1 MQKLILIFSYLNNT
15 NEIINL
21 LFVNFVKI
29 RLIMSQEVSNVE
41 PTEVWKN
48 FVLLNQVPRPSKKE
62 ERVIEFLISFAKKN
76 NLEYKQDE
84 IGNLVIT
91 KEATSEMTTCQTVV
105 LQSHVDMVHEK
116 NNEVEFDFLNSGI
129 KMYVDGDWVKA
140 KGTTLG
146 ADNGLGVAAI
156 MAVLESKEISHPKIE
171 ALFTIDEETGMTGA
185 LNLSDSIL
193 SGKILL
199 NLDTEEDDEICIG
212 CAGGI
217 DITMNRSYILN
228 DLSNDEVCVQILL
241 NGLTGGHSG
250 AEIHKG
256 LGNSNK
262 ILFEILNEIINHFKI
277 SICSINGGGLR
288 NAIPRESSTVIS
300 FSKDNI
306 NLFEQIIKKSL
317 QKYKTKF
324 KDTDSNLNLEF
335 QILNDKIKQLNNK
348 ESVELIDAINN
359 CPNGVF
365 EMSKSIDGLVETSN
379 NLANIKLIE
388 GELKIMCL
396 TRSSS
401 EDSKA
406 KLSKVISNIFED
418 ISCDCTFSGGYPG
431 WEPNINSKTLKE
443 VKNSYI
449 KLFSS
454 EPKVNVIHAGLECGI
469 IGSHYPDMDMISF
482 GPTILGAHSPD
493 EKASISS
500 TQKFWRFF
508 TEILANIPQ
517 KVG

>member
-1 MQKLILIFSYLNNT
+1 
-15 NEIINL
+15 
-21 LFVNFVKI
+21 
-29 RLIMSQEVSNVE
+29 MSLEVANAKPV
-41 PTEVWKN
+41 EVWKN
-48 FVLLNQVPRPSKKE
+48 FVLLNEVPRPSKKE
-62 ERVIEFLISFAKKN
+62 ERVIEFLKSFARKN
-76 NLEYKQDE
+76 NLLFQQDE
-84 IGNLVIT
+84 IGNLVII
-91 KEATSEMTTCQTVV
+91 KEATQNMKDCETVV

-129 KMYVDGDWVKA
+129 KMYVEGDWVKA
-140 KGTTLG
+140 DGTTLG

-156 MAVLESKEISHPKIE
+156 MAVLESKEISHPKVE
-171 ALFTIDEETGMTGA
+171 ALFTVDEETGMTGA
-185 LNLSDSIL
+185 LNLSNTIL

-217 DITMNRSYILN
+217 DITMKRSYNLIN
-228 DLSNDEVCVQILL
+228 STNDEVCVELLL

-262 ILFEILNEIINHFKI
+262 IIFEIINEINNHFKI
-277 SICSINGGGLR
+277 SICSVDGGGLR
-288 NAIPRESSTVIS
+288 NAIPRESTAIIS
-300 FSKDNI
+300 FSKDNFE
-306 NLFEQIIKKSL
+306 LFEQIIKKSL
-317 QKYKTKF
+317 DMYKKRF
-324 KDTDSNLNLEF
+324 QLTDSDLNLEF
-335 QILNDKIKQLNNK
+335 KLLGNGLKQLSREDSN
-348 ESVELIDAINN
+348 ELIKAINM

-365 EMSKSIDGLVETSN
+365 EMSKSIEGLVETSN
-379 NLANIKLIE
+379 NLANIKLVN

-401 EDSKA
+401 EDSKN
-406 KLSKVISNIFED
+406 KLSKIISNIFEN
-418 ISCDCTFSGGYPG
+418 ISCSCTFSGGYPG
-431 WEPNINSKTLKE
+431 WEPNINSKTLRE

-469 IGSHYPDMDMISF
+469 IGSHYPEMDMISF

-500 TQKFWRFF
+500 TQKFWTFF
-508 TEILANIPQ
+508 TEVLANIPR
-517 KVG
+517 KLA

>member
-1 MQKLILIFSYLNNT
+1 
-15 NEIINL
+15 
-21 LFVNFVKI
+21 
-29 RLIMSQEVSNVE
+29 MSLEVANAKPV
-41 PTEVWKN
+41 EVWRN
-48 FVLLNQVPRPSKKE
+48 FALLNDVPRPSKKE
-62 ERVIEFLISFAKKN
+62 ERVIEFLKSFARKN
-76 NLEYKQDE
+76 NLLFQQDE
-84 IGNLVIT
+84 IGNLVII
-91 KEATSEMTTCQTVV
+91 KEATQNMKDCETVV

-129 KMYVDGDWVKA
+129 KMYVEGDWVKA
-140 KGTTLG
+140 DGTTLG

-156 MAVLESKEISHPKIE
+156 MAVLESKEISHPKVE
-171 ALFTIDEETGMTGA
+171 ALFTVDEETGMTGA
-185 LNLSDSIL
+185 LNLSDTIL

-217 DITMNRSYILN
+217 DITMKRSYNLIN
-228 DLSNDEVCVQILL
+228 STNDEVCVELLL

-262 ILFEILNEIINHFKI
+262 IIFEIINEINNHFKI
-277 SICSINGGGLR
+277 SICSVDGGGLR
-288 NAIPRESSTVIS
+288 NAIPRESTAIIS
-300 FSKDNI
+300 FSKDNFE
-306 NLFEQIIKKSL
+306 LFEEIIKKSL
-317 QKYKTKF
+317 DMYKKRF
-324 KDTDSNLNLEF
+324 QLTDSDLNLEF
-335 QILNDKIKQLNNK
+335 KLLGNGLKQLSREDSN
-348 ESVELIDAINN
+348 ELIKAINM

-365 EMSKSIDGLVETSN
+365 EMSKSIEGLVETSN
-379 NLANIKLIE
+379 NLANIKLVN

-401 EDSKA
+401 EESKN
-406 KLSKVISNIFED
+406 KLSKIISNIFEN
-418 ISCDCTFSGGYPG
+418 ISCSCTFSGGYPG
-431 WEPNINSKTLKE
+431 WEPNINSKTLRE

-469 IGSHYPDMDMISF
+469 IGSHYPEMDMISF

-500 TQKFWRFF
+500 TQKFWTFF
-508 TEILANIPQ
+508 TEVLANIPR
-517 KVG
+517 KLA

>member
-1 MQKLILIFSYLNNT
+1 
-15 NEIINL
+15 
-21 LFVNFVKI
+21 
-29 RLIMSQEVSNVE
+29 MSLEVANAKPV
-41 PTEVWKN
+41 EVWKN
-48 FVLLNQVPRPSKKE
+48 FVLLNEVPRPSKKE
-62 ERVIEFLISFAKKN
+62 ERVIEFLKSFARKN
-76 NLEYKQDE
+76 NLLFQQDE
-84 IGNLVIT
+84 IGNLVII
-91 KEATSEMTTCQTVV
+91 KEATQNMKDCETVV

-129 KMYVDGDWVKA
+129 KMYVEGDWVKA
-140 KGTTLG
+140 DGTTLG

-156 MAVLESKEISHPKIE
+156 MAVLESKEISHPKVE
-171 ALFTIDEETGMTGA
+171 ALFTVDEETGMTGA
-185 LNLSDSIL
+185 LNLSNTIL

-217 DITMNRSYILN
+217 DITMKRSYNLIN
-228 DLSNDEVCVQILL
+228 STNDEVCVELLL

-262 ILFEILNEIINHFKI
+262 IIFEIINEINNHFKI
-277 SICSINGGGLR
+277 SICSVDGGGLR
-288 NAIPRESSTVIS
+288 NAIPRESTAIIS
-300 FSKDNI
+300 FSKDNFE
-306 NLFEQIIKKSL
+306 LFEQIIKKSL
-317 QKYKTKF
+317 DMYKKRF
-324 KDTDSNLNLEF
+324 QLTDSDLNLEF
-335 QILNDKIKQLNNK
+335 KLLGNGLKQLSREDSN
-348 ESVELIDAINN
+348 ELIKAINM

-365 EMSKSIDGLVETSN
+365 EMSKSIEGLVETSN
-379 NLANIKLIE
+379 NLANIKLVN

-401 EDSKA
+401 EESKN
-406 KLSKVISNIFED
+406 KLSKIISNIFEN
-418 ISCDCTFSGGYPG
+418 ISCSCTFSGGYPG
-431 WEPNINSKTLKE
+431 WEPNINSKTLRE

-469 IGSHYPDMDMISF
+469 IGSHYPEMDMISF

-500 TQKFWRFF
+500 TQKFWTFF
-508 TEILANIPQ
+508 TEVLANIPR
-517 KVG
+517 KLA

>member
-1 MQKLILIFSYLNNT
+1 
-15 NEIINL
+15 
-21 LFVNFVKI
+21 
-29 RLIMSQEVSNVE
+29 MSLEVANAK
-41 PTEVWKN
+41 PIEVWKN
-48 FVLLNQVPRPSKKE
+48 FVLLNEVPRPSKKE
-62 ERVIEFLISFAKKN
+62 ERVIEFLKSFARKN
-76 NLEYKQDE
+76 NLLFQQDE
-84 IGNLVIT
+84 IGNLVII
-91 KEATSEMTTCQTVV
+91 KEATQNMKDCETVV

-129 KMYVDGDWVKA
+129 KMYVEGDWVKA
-140 KGTTLG
+140 DGTTLG

-156 MAVLESKEISHPKIE
+156 MAVLESKEISHPKVE
-171 ALFTIDEETGMTGA
+171 ALFTVDEETGMTGA
-185 LNLSDSIL
+185 LNLSNTIL

-217 DITMNRSYILN
+217 DITMKRSYNLIN
-228 DLSNDEVCVQILL
+228 STNDEVCVELLL

-262 ILFEILNEIINHFKI
+262 IIFEIINEINNHFKI
-277 SICSINGGGLR
+277 SICSVDGGGLR
-288 NAIPRESSTVIS
+288 NAIPRESTAIIS
-300 FSKDNI
+300 FSKDNFE
-306 NLFEQIIKKSL
+306 LFEQIIKKSL
-317 QKYKTKF
+317 EIYKKRF
-324 KDTDSNLNLEF
+324 QLTDSDLNLEF
-335 QILNDKIKQLNNK
+335 KLLGNGLKQLSREDSN
-348 ESVELIDAINN
+348 ELIKAINM

-365 EMSKSIDGLVETSN
+365 EMSKSIEGLVETSN
-379 NLANIKLIE
+379 NLANIKLVN

-401 EDSKA
+401 EESKN
-406 KLSKVISNIFED
+406 KLSKIISNIFEN
-418 ISCDCTFSGGYPG
+418 ISCSCTFSGGYPG
-431 WEPNINSKTLKE
+431 WEPNINSKTLRE

-469 IGSHYPDMDMISF
+469 IGSHYPEMDMISF

-500 TQKFWRFF
+500 TQKFWTFF
-508 TEILANIPQ
+508 TEVLANIPR
-517 KVG
+517 KLA

>member
-1 MQKLILIFSYLNNT
+1 MSLEVAN
-15 NEIINL
+15 
-21 LFVNFVKI
+21 VKP
-29 RLIMSQEVSNVE
+29 V
-41 PTEVWKN
+41 EVWKN
-48 FVLLNQVPRPSKKE
+48 FALLNEVPRPSKKE
-62 ERVIEFLISFAKKN
+62 ERVIEFLKSFARKN
-76 NLEYKQDE
+76 NLLFQQDE
-84 IGNLVIT
+84 IGNLVII
-91 KEATSEMTTCQTVV
+91 KEATQNMKDCETVV

-129 KMYVDGDWVKA
+129 KMYVEGDWVKA
-140 KGTTLG
+140 DGTTLG

-156 MAVLESKEISHPKIE
+156 MAVLESKEISHPKVE
-171 ALFTIDEETGMTGA
+171 ALFTVDEETGMTGA
-185 LNLSDSIL
+185 LNLSNTIL

-217 DITMNRSYILN
+217 DITMKRSYNLIN
-228 DLSNDEVCVQILL
+228 STNDEVCVELLL

-262 ILFEILNEIINHFKI
+262 IIFEIINEINNHFKI
-277 SICSINGGGLR
+277 SICSVDGGGLR
-288 NAIPRESSTVIS
+288 NAIPRESTAIIS
-300 FSKDNI
+300 FSKDNFE
-306 NLFEQIIKKSL
+306 LFEEIIKKSL
-317 QKYKTKF
+317 DMYKKRF
-324 KDTDSNLNLEF
+324 HLTDSDLNLEF
-335 QILNDKIKQLNNK
+335 KLLGNGLKQLSREDSN
-348 ESVELIDAINN
+348 ELIKAINM

-365 EMSKSIDGLVETSN
+365 EMSKSIEGLVETSN
-379 NLANIKLIE
+379 NLANIKLVN

-401 EDSKA
+401 EESKN
-406 KLSKVISNIFED
+406 KLSKIISNIFEN
-418 ISCDCTFSGGYPG
+418 ISCSCTFSGGYPG
-431 WEPNINSKTLKE
+431 WEPNINSKTLRE

-469 IGSHYPDMDMISF
+469 IGSHYPEMDMISF

-500 TQKFWRFF
+500 TQKFWTFF
-508 TEILANIPQ
+508 TEVLANIPR
-517 KVG
+517 KLA

>member
-1 MQKLILIFSYLNNT
+1 MRKLTLIFSYLNNT

-29 RLIMSQEVSNVE
+29 RLIMSQEVSNIE
-41 PTEVWKN
+41 PVEVWKN

-91 KEATSEMTTCQTVV
+91 KEATLDMTACETVV

-129 KMYVDGDWVKA
+129 KMYVEGDWVKA
-140 KGTTLG
+140 SGTTLG

-217 DITMNRSYILN
+217 DITINRSYILN
-228 DLSNDEVCVQILL
+228 DLSDDEVCAEISL

-262 ILFEILNEIINHFKI
+262 ILFEILNEIIKHFKI

-324 KDTDSNLNLEF
+324 KGTDSNLNLEF

-379 NLANIKLIE
+379 NLANVKLIE
-388 GELKIMCL
+388 GKLKIMCL

-406 KLSKVISNIFED
+406 QLSKVISKIFED

-431 WEPNINSKTLKE
+431 WEPNIDSNTLKE

-469 IGSHYPDMDMISF
+469 IGSHYPEMDMISF

-500 TQKFWRFF
+500 TQKFWSFF
-508 TEILANIPQ
+508 TEVLANIPQ
-517 KVG
+517 KVD

>member
-1 MQKLILIFSYLNNT
+1 
-15 NEIINL
+15 
-21 LFVNFVKI
+21 
-29 RLIMSQEVSNVE
+29 MSLEVANAKPV
-41 PTEVWKN
+41 EVWKN
-48 FVLLNQVPRPSKKE
+48 FVLLNEVPRPSKKE
-62 ERVIEFLISFAKKN
+62 ERVIEFLKSFARKN
-76 NLEYKQDE
+76 NLLFQQDE
-84 IGNLVIT
+84 IGNLVII
-91 KEATSEMTTCQTVV
+91 KEATQNMKDCETVV

-129 KMYVDGDWVKA
+129 KMYVEGDWVKA
-140 KGTTLG
+140 DGTTLG

-156 MAVLESKEISHPKIE
+156 MAVLESKEISHPKVE
-171 ALFTIDEETGMTGA
+171 ALFTVDEETGMTGA
-185 LNLSDSIL
+185 LNLSDTIL

-217 DITMNRSYILN
+217 DITMKRSYNLIN
-228 DLSNDEVCVQILL
+228 STNDEVCVELLL

-262 ILFEILNEIINHFKI
+262 IIFEIINEINNHFKI
-277 SICSINGGGLR
+277 SICSVDGGGLR
-288 NAIPRESSTVIS
+288 NAIPRESTAIIS
-300 FSKDNI
+300 FSKDKFE
-306 NLFEQIIKKSL
+306 LFEQIIKKSL
-317 QKYKTKF
+317 DMYKKRF
-324 KDTDSNLNLEF
+324 YQTDSDLNLEF
-335 QILNDKIKQLNNK
+335 KLLGNGLKQLSREDSN
-348 ESVELIDAINN
+348 ELIKAINM

-365 EMSKSIDGLVETSN
+365 EMSKSIEGLVETSN
-379 NLANIKLIE
+379 NLANIKLVN

-401 EDSKA
+401 EESKN
-406 KLSKVISNIFED
+406 KLSKIISNIFEN
-418 ISCDCTFSGGYPG
+418 ISCSCTFSGGYPG
-431 WEPNINSKTLKE
+431 WEPNINSKTLRE

-469 IGSHYPDMDMISF
+469 IGSHYPEMDMISF

-500 TQKFWRFF
+500 TQKFWTFF
-508 TEILANIPQ
+508 TEVLANIPR
-517 KVG
+517 KLA

>member
-41 PTEVWKN
+41 PTQVWKN

-62 ERVIEFLISFAKKN
+62 ERAIEFLISFAKKN

-300 FSKDNI
+300 FSKDNV
-306 NLFEQIIKKSL
+306 NSFEQIIKKSL

-401 EDSKA
+401 EDSKT

-517 KVG
+517 KVD

>member
-1 MQKLILIFSYLNNT
+1 
-15 NEIINL
+15 
-21 LFVNFVKI
+21 
-29 RLIMSQEVSNVE
+29 MSLEVANAKPV
-41 PTEVWKN
+41 EVWKN
-48 FVLLNQVPRPSKKE
+48 FALLNEVPRPSKKE
-62 ERVIEFLISFAKKN
+62 ERVIEFLKSFARKN
-76 NLEYKQDE
+76 NLLFQQDE
-84 IGNLVIT
+84 IGNLVII
-91 KEATSEMTTCQTVV
+91 KEATQNMKDCETVV

-129 KMYVDGDWVKA
+129 KMYVEGDWVKA
-140 KGTTLG
+140 DGTTLG

-156 MAVLESKEISHPKIE
+156 MAVLESKEISHPKVE
-171 ALFTIDEETGMTGA
+171 ALFTVDEETGMTGA
-185 LNLSDSIL
+185 LNLSNTIL

-217 DITMNRSYILN
+217 DITMKRSYNLIN
-228 DLSNDEVCVQILL
+228 SMNDEVCVELLL

-262 ILFEILNEIINHFKI
+262 IIFEIINEINNHFKI
-277 SICSINGGGLR
+277 SICSVDGGGLR
-288 NAIPRESSTVIS
+288 NAIPRESTAIIS
-300 FSKDNI
+300 FSKDNFE
-306 NLFEQIIKKSL
+306 LFEEIIKKSL
-317 QKYKTKF
+317 DMYKKRF
-324 KDTDSNLNLEF
+324 QLTDSDLNLEF
-335 QILNDKIKQLNNK
+335 KLLGNGLKQLSREDSN
-348 ESVELIDAINN
+348 ELIKAINM

-365 EMSKSIDGLVETSN
+365 EMSKSIEGLVETSN
-379 NLANIKLIE
+379 NLANIKLVN

-401 EDSKA
+401 EESKN
-406 KLSKVISNIFED
+406 KLSKIISNIFEN
-418 ISCDCTFSGGYPG
+418 ISCSCTFSGGYPG
-431 WEPNINSKTLKE
+431 WEPNINSKTLRE

-469 IGSHYPDMDMISF
+469 IGSHYPEMDMISF

-500 TQKFWRFF
+500 TQKFWTFF
-508 TEILANIPQ
+508 TEVLANIPR
-517 KVG
+517 KLA

>member
-1 MQKLILIFSYLNNT
+1 
-15 NEIINL
+15 
-21 LFVNFVKI
+21 
-29 RLIMSQEVSNVE
+29 MSLEVANAK
-41 PTEVWKN
+41 PIEVWKN
-48 FVLLNQVPRPSKKE
+48 FVLLNEVPRPSKKE
-62 ERVIEFLISFAKKN
+62 ERVIEFLKSFARKN
-76 NLEYKQDE
+76 NLLFQQDE
-84 IGNLVIT
+84 IGNLVII
-91 KEATSEMTTCQTVV
+91 KEATQNMKDCETVV

-129 KMYVDGDWVKA
+129 KMYVEGDWVKA
-140 KGTTLG
+140 DGTTLG

-156 MAVLESKEISHPKIE
+156 MAVLESKEISHPKVE
-171 ALFTIDEETGMTGA
+171 ALFTVDEETGMTGA
-185 LNLSDSIL
+185 LNLSNTIL

-217 DITMNRSYILN
+217 DITMKRSYNLIN
-228 DLSNDEVCVQILL
+228 STNDEVCVELLL

-262 ILFEILNEIINHFKI
+262 IIFEIINEINNHFKI
-277 SICSINGGGLR
+277 SICSVDGGGLR
-288 NAIPRESSTVIS
+288 NAIPRESTAIIS
-300 FSKDNI
+300 FSKDNFE
-306 NLFEQIIKKSL
+306 LFEEIIKKSL
-317 QKYKTKF
+317 DMYKKRF
-324 KDTDSNLNLEF
+324 QLTDSDLNLEF
-335 QILNDKIKQLNNK
+335 KLLGNGLKQLSREDSN
-348 ESVELIDAINN
+348 ELIKAINM

-365 EMSKSIDGLVETSN
+365 EMSKSIEGLVETSN
-379 NLANIKLIE
+379 NLANIKLVN

-401 EDSKA
+401 EESKN
-406 KLSKVISNIFED
+406 KLSKIISNIFEN
-418 ISCDCTFSGGYPG
+418 ISCSCTFSGGYPG
-431 WEPNINSKTLKE
+431 WEPNINSKTLRE

-469 IGSHYPDMDMISF
+469 IGSHYPEMDMISF

-500 TQKFWRFF
+500 TQKFWTFF
-508 TEILANIPQ
+508 TEVLANIPR
-517 KVG
+517 KLA

>member
-1 MQKLILIFSYLNNT
+1 
-15 NEIINL
+15 
-21 LFVNFVKI
+21 
-29 RLIMSQEVSNVE
+29 MSLEVANAKPV
-41 PTEVWKN
+41 EVWRN
-48 FVLLNQVPRPSKKE
+48 FVLLNDVPRPSKKE
-62 ERVIEFLISFAKKN
+62 ERVIEFLKSFARKN
-76 NLEYKQDE
+76 NLLFQQDE
-84 IGNLVIT
+84 IGNLVII
-91 KEATSEMTTCQTVV
+91 KEATQNMKDCETVV

-129 KMYVDGDWVKA
+129 KMYVEGDWVKA
-140 KGTTLG
+140 DGTTLG

-156 MAVLESKEISHPKIE
+156 MAVLESKEISHPKVE
-171 ALFTIDEETGMTGA
+171 ALFTVDEETGMTGA
-185 LNLSDSIL
+185 LNLSNTIL

-217 DITMNRSYILN
+217 DITMKRSYNLIN
-228 DLSNDEVCVQILL
+228 STNDEVCVELLL

-262 ILFEILNEIINHFKI
+262 IIFEIINEINNHFKI
-277 SICSINGGGLR
+277 SICSVDGGGLR
-288 NAIPRESSTVIS
+288 NAIPRESTAIIS
-300 FSKDNI
+300 FSKDNFE
-306 NLFEQIIKKSL
+306 LFEEIIKKSL
-317 QKYKTKF
+317 DMYKKRF
-324 KDTDSNLNLEF
+324 QLTDSDLNLEF
-335 QILNDKIKQLNNK
+335 KLLGNGLKQLSREDSN
-348 ESVELIDAINN
+348 ELIKAINM

-365 EMSKSIDGLVETSN
+365 EMSKSIEGLVETSN
-379 NLANIKLIE
+379 NLANIKLVN

-401 EDSKA
+401 EESKN
-406 KLSKVISNIFED
+406 KLSKIISNIFEN
-418 ISCDCTFSGGYPG
+418 ISCSCTFSGGYPG
-431 WEPNINSKTLKE
+431 WEPNINSKTLRE

-469 IGSHYPDMDMISF
+469 IGSHYPEMDMISF

-500 TQKFWRFF
+500 TQKFWTFF
-508 TEILANIPQ
+508 TEVLANIPR
-517 KVG
+517 KLA

>member
-1 MQKLILIFSYLNNT
+1 
-15 NEIINL
+15 
-21 LFVNFVKI
+21 
-29 RLIMSQEVSNVE
+29 MSLEVANAKPV
-41 PTEVWKN
+41 EVWKN
-48 FVLLNQVPRPSKKE
+48 FVLLNEVPRPSKKE
-62 ERVIEFLISFAKKN
+62 ERVIEFLKSFARKN
-76 NLEYKQDE
+76 NLLFQQDE
-84 IGNLVIT
+84 IGNLVII
-91 KEATSEMTTCQTVV
+91 KEATQNMKDCETVV

-116 NNEVEFDFLNSGI
+116 NNEIEFDFFNSGI
-129 KMYVDGDWVKA
+129 KMYVEGDWVKA
-140 KGTTLG
+140 DGTTLG

-156 MAVLESKEISHPKIE
+156 MAVLESKEISHPKVE
-171 ALFTIDEETGMTGA
+171 ALFTVDEETGMTGA
-185 LNLSDSIL
+185 LNLSNTIL

-217 DITMNRSYILN
+217 DITMKRSYNLIN
-228 DLSNDEVCVQILL
+228 STNDEVCAELLL

-262 ILFEILNEIINHFKI
+262 IIFEIINEINNHFKI
-277 SICSINGGGLR
+277 SICSVDGGGLR
-288 NAIPRESSTVIS
+288 NAIPRESTAIIS
-300 FSKDNI
+300 FSKDNFE
-306 NLFEQIIKKSL
+306 LFEEIIKKSL
-317 QKYKTKF
+317 DMYKKRF
-324 KDTDSNLNLEF
+324 QLTDSDLNLEF
-335 QILNDKIKQLNNK
+335 KLLGNGLKQLSREDSN
-348 ESVELIDAINN
+348 ELIKAINM

-365 EMSKSIDGLVETSN
+365 EMSKSIEGLVETSN
-379 NLANIKLIE
+379 NLANIKLVN

-401 EDSKA
+401 EESKN
-406 KLSKVISNIFED
+406 KLSKIISNIFEN
-418 ISCDCTFSGGYPG
+418 ISCSCTFSGGYPG
-431 WEPNINSKTLKE
+431 WEPNINSKTLRE

-469 IGSHYPDMDMISF
+469 IGSHYPEMDMISF

-500 TQKFWRFF
+500 TQKFWTFF
-508 TEILANIPQ
+508 TEVLANIPR
-517 KVG
+517 KLA

>member
-1 MQKLILIFSYLNNT
+1 MI
-15 NEIINL
+15 
-21 LFVNFVKI
+21 
-29 RLIMSQEVSNVE
+29 QEVSNVE
-41 PTEVWKN
+41 PAEVWKN

-62 ERVIEFLISFAKKN
+62 ERVIEFLISFAKENTLK
-76 NLEYKQDE
+76 YQQDE

-91 KEATSEMTTCQTVV
+91 KEATTDMLACETVV

-140 KGTTLG
+140 SGTTLG

-262 ILFEILNEIINHFKI
+262 IIL
-277 SICSINGGGLR
+277 
-288 NAIPRESSTVIS
+288 
-300 FSKDNI
+300 
-306 NLFEQIIKKSL
+306 SL
-317 QKYKTKF
+317 
-324 KDTDSNLNLEF
+324 
-335 QILNDKIKQLNNK
+335 
-348 ESVELIDAINN
+348 
-359 CPNGVF
+359 
-365 EMSKSIDGLVETSN
+365 
-379 NLANIKLIE
+379 
-388 GELKIMCL
+388 
-396 TRSSS
+396 
-401 EDSKA
+401 
-406 KLSKVISNIFED
+406 
-418 ISCDCTFSGGYPG
+418 
-431 WEPNINSKTLKE
+431 
-443 VKNSYI
+443 
-449 KLFSS
+449 
-454 EPKVNVIHAGLECGI
+454 IHI
-469 IGSHYPDMDMISF
+469 
-482 GPTILGAHSPD
+482 
-493 EKASISS
+493 
-500 TQKFWRFF
+500 
-508 TEILANIPQ
+508 
-517 KVG
+517 

>member
-1 MQKLILIFSYLNNT
+1 
-15 NEIINL
+15 
-21 LFVNFVKI
+21 
-29 RLIMSQEVSNVE
+29 MSLEVANAKPV
-41 PTEVWKN
+41 EVWKN
-48 FVLLNQVPRPSKKE
+48 FVLLNEVPRPSKKE
-62 ERVIEFLISFAKKN
+62 ERVIEFLKSFARKN
-76 NLEYKQDE
+76 NLLFQQDE
-84 IGNLVIT
+84 IGNLVII
-91 KEATSEMTTCQTVV
+91 KEATQNMKDCETVV

-129 KMYVDGDWVKA
+129 KMYVEGDWVKA
-140 KGTTLG
+140 DGTTLG

-156 MAVLESKEISHPKIE
+156 MAVLESKEISHPKVE
-171 ALFTIDEETGMTGA
+171 ALFTVDEETGMTGA
-185 LNLSDSIL
+185 LNLSNTIL

-217 DITMNRSYILN
+217 DITMKRSYNLIN
-228 DLSNDEVCVQILL
+228 STNDEVCVELLL

-262 ILFEILNEIINHFKI
+262 IIFEIINEINNHFKI
-277 SICSINGGGLR
+277 SICSVDGGGLR
-288 NAIPRESSTVIS
+288 NAIPRESTAIIS
-300 FSKDNI
+300 FSKDNFE
-306 NLFEQIIKKSL
+306 LFEQIIKKSL
-317 QKYKTKF
+317 DIYKKRF
-324 KDTDSNLNLEF
+324 QLTDSDLNLEF
-335 QILNDKIKQLNNK
+335 KLLGNGLKQLSREDSN
-348 ESVELIDAINN
+348 ELIKAINM

-365 EMSKSIDGLVETSN
+365 EMSKSIEGLVETSN
-379 NLANIKLIE
+379 NLANIKLVN

-401 EDSKA
+401 EESKN
-406 KLSKVISNIFED
+406 KLSKIISNIFEN
-418 ISCDCTFSGGYPG
+418 ISCSCTFSGGYPG
-431 WEPNINSKTLKE
+431 WEPNINSKTLRE

-469 IGSHYPDMDMISF
+469 IGSHYPEMDMISF

-500 TQKFWRFF
+500 TQKFWTFF
-508 TEILANIPQ
+508 TEVLANIPR
-517 KVG
+517 KLA

>member
-1 MQKLILIFSYLNNT
+1 
-15 NEIINL
+15 
-21 LFVNFVKI
+21 
-29 RLIMSQEVSNVE
+29 MSQEVSNVE

-324 KDTDSNLNLEF
+324 KVTDSNLNLEF

-365 EMSKSIDGLVETSN
+365 EMSKSIDNLVETSN
-379 NLANIKLIE
+379 NLANIKLND
-388 GELKIMCL
+388 GNLKIQCL

-401 EDSKA
+401 EDSKE
-406 KLSKVISNIFED
+406 KLSKIISKIFEN
-418 ISCDCTFSGGYPG
+418 INCQCIFSGGYPG
-431 WEPNINSKTLKE
+431 WEPNINSLTLKE
-443 VKNSYI
+443 AKRSYLN
-449 KLFSS
+449 LFSS
-454 EPKVNVIHAGLECGI
+454 DPKVNVIHAGLECGI
-469 IGSHYPDMDMISF
+469 IGSHYPKMDMISF

-500 TQKFWRFF
+500 TKKFWNFF
-508 TEILANIPQ
+508 KEVLANIPERN
-517 KVG
+517 

>member
-1 MQKLILIFSYLNNT
+1 
-15 NEIINL
+15 
-21 LFVNFVKI
+21 
-29 RLIMSQEVSNVE
+29 MSLEVANAKPV
-41 PTEVWKN
+41 EVWKN
-48 FVLLNQVPRPSKKE
+48 FVLLNEVPRPSKKE
-62 ERVIEFLISFAKKN
+62 ERVIEFLKSFARKN
-76 NLEYKQDE
+76 NLLFQQDE
-84 IGNLVIT
+84 IGNLVII
-91 KEATSEMTTCQTVV
+91 KEATQNMKDCETVV

-129 KMYVDGDWVKA
+129 KMYVEGDWVKA
-140 KGTTLG
+140 DGTTLG

-156 MAVLESKEISHPKIE
+156 MAVLESKEISHPKVE
-171 ALFTIDEETGMTGA
+171 ALFTVDEETGMTGA
-185 LNLSDSIL
+185 LNLSNTIL

-217 DITMNRSYILN
+217 DITMKRSYNLIN
-228 DLSNDEVCVQILL
+228 SMNDEVCVELLL

-262 ILFEILNEIINHFKI
+262 IIFEIINEINNHFKI
-277 SICSINGGGLR
+277 SICSVDGGGLR
-288 NAIPRESSTVIS
+288 NAIPRESTAIIS
-300 FSKDNI
+300 FSKDNFE
-306 NLFEQIIKKSL
+306 LFEQIIKKSL
-317 QKYKTKF
+317 DMYKKRF
-324 KDTDSNLNLEF
+324 QLTDSDLNLEF
-335 QILNDKIKQLNNK
+335 KLLGNGLKQLSREDSN
-348 ESVELIDAINN
+348 ELIKAINM

-365 EMSKSIDGLVETSN
+365 EMSKSIEGLVETSN
-379 NLANIKLIE
+379 NLANIKLVN

-401 EDSKA
+401 EESKN
-406 KLSKVISNIFED
+406 KLSKIISNIFEN
-418 ISCDCTFSGGYPG
+418 ISCSCTFSGGYPG
-431 WEPNINSKTLKE
+431 WEPNINSKTLRE

-469 IGSHYPDMDMISF
+469 IGSHYPEMDMISF

-500 TQKFWRFF
+500 TQKFWTFF
-508 TEILANIPQ
+508 TEVLANIPR
-517 KVG
+517 KLA

>member
-1 MQKLILIFSYLNNT
+1 
-15 NEIINL
+15 
-21 LFVNFVKI
+21 
-29 RLIMSQEVSNVE
+29 MSQEVSNVE
-41 PTEVWKN
+41 PTEIWKN

-62 ERVIEFLISFAKKN
+62 ERVIKFLISFAKKN

-91 KEATSEMTTCQTVV
+91 KEATLDMTTCQTVV

-129 KMYVDGDWVKA
+129 KMYVDGNWVKA
-140 KGTTLG
+140 SGTTLG

-262 ILFEILNEIINHFKI
+262 ILFEILNEIINHFNI
-277 SICSINGGGLR
+277 SICSIDGGGLR

-300 FSKDNI
+300 FSKDYI
-306 NLFEQIIKKSL
+306 NSFEQIIKKSL

-324 KDTDSNLNLEF
+324 QQTDPNLNLEF
-335 QILNDKIKQLNNK
+335 QILNDKIKQLNHK

-365 EMSKSIDGLVETSN
+365 EMSKTIDGLVETSN

-418 ISCDCTFSGGYPG
+418 ISCDCTYSGGYPG

-469 IGSHYPDMDMISF
+469 IGSHYPEMDMISF

-500 TQKFWRFF
+500 TQKFWSFF
-508 TEILANIPQ
+508 TEVLANIPQ
-517 KVG
+517 KVD

>member
-1 MQKLILIFSYLNNT
+1 
-15 NEIINL
+15 
-21 LFVNFVKI
+21 
-29 RLIMSQEVSNVE
+29 MSLEVANAKPV
-41 PTEVWKN
+41 EVWKN
-48 FVLLNQVPRPSKKE
+48 FVLLNEVPRPSKKE
-62 ERVIEFLISFAKKN
+62 ERVIEFLKSFARKN
-76 NLEYKQDE
+76 NLLFQQDE
-84 IGNLVIT
+84 IGNLVII
-91 KEATSEMTTCQTVV
+91 KEATQNMKDCETVV

-129 KMYVDGDWVKA
+129 KMYVEGDWVKA
-140 KGTTLG
+140 DGTTLG

-156 MAVLESKEISHPKIE
+156 MAVLESKEISHPKGE
-171 ALFTIDEETGMTGA
+171 ALFTVDEVTGMTGA
-185 LNLSDSIL
+185 LNLSNTIL

-217 DITMNRSYILN
+217 DITMKRSYNLIN
-228 DLSNDEVCVQILL
+228 STNDEVCVELLL

-262 ILFEILNEIINHFKI
+262 IIFEIINEINNHFKI
-277 SICSINGGGLR
+277 SICSVDGGGLR
-288 NAIPRESSTVIS
+288 NAIPRESTAIIS
-300 FSKDNI
+300 FSKDNFE
-306 NLFEQIIKKSL
+306 LFEEIIKKSL
-317 QKYKTKF
+317 DMYKKRF
-324 KDTDSNLNLEF
+324 QLTDSDLNLEF
-335 QILNDKIKQLNNK
+335 KLLGNGLKQLSREDSN
-348 ESVELIDAINN
+348 ELIKAINM

-365 EMSKSIDGLVETSN
+365 EMSKSIEGLVETSN
-379 NLANIKLIE
+379 NLANIKLVN

-401 EDSKA
+401 EESKN
-406 KLSKVISNIFED
+406 KLSKIISNIFEN
-418 ISCDCTFSGGYPG
+418 ISCSCTFSGGYPG
-431 WEPNINSKTLKE
+431 WEPNINSKTLRE

-469 IGSHYPDMDMISF
+469 IGSHYPEMDMISF

-500 TQKFWRFF
+500 TQKFWTFF
-508 TEILANIPQ
+508 TEVLANIPR
-517 KVG
+517 KLA

>member
-1 MQKLILIFSYLNNT
+1 
-15 NEIINL
+15 
-21 LFVNFVKI
+21 
-29 RLIMSQEVSNVE
+29 MSLEVANAKPV
-41 PTEVWKN
+41 EVWKN
-48 FVLLNQVPRPSKKE
+48 FVLLNEVPRPSKKE
-62 ERVIEFLISFAKKN
+62 ERVIEFLKSFARKN
-76 NLEYKQDE
+76 NLLFQQDE
-84 IGNLVIT
+84 IGNLVII
-91 KEATSEMTTCQTVV
+91 KEATQNMKDCETVV

-129 KMYVDGDWVKA
+129 KMYVEGDWVKA
-140 KGTTLG
+140 DGTTLG

-156 MAVLESKEISHPKIE
+156 MAVLESKEISHPKVE
-171 ALFTIDEETGMTGA
+171 ALFTVDEETGMTGA
-185 LNLSDSIL
+185 LNLSNTIL

-217 DITMNRSYILN
+217 DITMKRSYNLIN
-228 DLSNDEVCVQILL
+228 STNDEVCAELLL

-262 ILFEILNEIINHFKI
+262 IIFEIINEINNHFKI
-277 SICSINGGGLR
+277 SICSVDGGGLR
-288 NAIPRESSTVIS
+288 NAIPRESTAIIS
-300 FSKDNI
+300 FSKDNFE
-306 NLFEQIIKKSL
+306 LFEEIIKKSL
-317 QKYKTKF
+317 DMYKKRF
-324 KDTDSNLNLEF
+324 QLTDSDLNLEF
-335 QILNDKIKQLNNK
+335 KLLGNGLKQLSREDSN
-348 ESVELIDAINN
+348 ELIKAINM

-365 EMSKSIDGLVETSN
+365 EMSKSIEGLVETSN
-379 NLANIKLIE
+379 NLANIKLVN

-401 EDSKA
+401 EESKN
-406 KLSKVISNIFED
+406 KLSKIISNIFEN
-418 ISCDCTFSGGYPG
+418 ISCSCTFSGGYPG
-431 WEPNINSKTLKE
+431 WEPNINSKTLRE

-469 IGSHYPDMDMISF
+469 IGSHYPEMDMISF

-500 TQKFWRFF
+500 TQKFWTFF
-508 TEILANIPQ
+508 TEVLANIP
-517 KVG
+517 KRVA

>member
-1 MQKLILIFSYLNNT
+1 
-15 NEIINL
+15 
-21 LFVNFVKI
+21 
-29 RLIMSQEVSNVE
+29 MSLEVANAKPV
-41 PTEVWKN
+41 EVWKN
-48 FVLLNQVPRPSKKE
+48 FVLLNEVPRPSKKE
-62 ERVIEFLISFAKKN
+62 ERVIEFLKSFARKN
-76 NLEYKQDE
+76 NLLFQQDE
-84 IGNLVIT
+84 IGNLVII
-91 KEATSEMTTCQTVV
+91 KEATQNMKDCETVV

-129 KMYVDGDWVKA
+129 KMYVEGDWVKA
-140 KGTTLG
+140 DGTTLG

-156 MAVLESKEISHPKIE
+156 MAVLESKEISHPKVE
-171 ALFTIDEETGMTGA
+171 ALFTVDEETGMTGA
-185 LNLSDSIL
+185 LNLSNTIL

-217 DITMNRSYILN
+217 DITMKRSYNLIN
-228 DLSNDEVCVQILL
+228 STNDEVCVELLL

-262 ILFEILNEIINHFKI
+262 IIFEIINEINNHFKI
-277 SICSINGGGLR
+277 SICSVDGGGLR
-288 NAIPRESSTVIS
+288 NAIPRESTAIIS
-300 FSKDNI
+300 FSKDNFE
-306 NLFEQIIKKSL
+306 LFVEIIKKSL
-317 QKYKTKF
+317 DMYKKRF
-324 KDTDSNLNLEF
+324 QLTDSDLNLEF
-335 QILNDKIKQLNNK
+335 KLLGNGLKQLSREDSN
-348 ESVELIDAINN
+348 ELIKAINM

-365 EMSKSIDGLVETSN
+365 EMSKSIEGLVETSN
-379 NLANIKLIE
+379 NLANIKLVN

-401 EDSKA
+401 EESKN
-406 KLSKVISNIFED
+406 KLSKIISNIFEN
-418 ISCDCTFSGGYPG
+418 ISCSCTFSGGYPG
-431 WEPNINSKTLKE
+431 WEPNINSKTLRE

-469 IGSHYPDMDMISF
+469 IGSHYPEMDMISF

-500 TQKFWRFF
+500 TQKFWTFF
-508 TEILANIPQ
+508 TEVLANIPR
-517 KVG
+517 KLA

>member
-1 MQKLILIFSYLNNT
+1 
-15 NEIINL
+15 
-21 LFVNFVKI
+21 
-29 RLIMSQEVSNVE
+29 MSLEVANAKPV
-41 PTEVWKN
+41 EVWKN
-48 FVLLNQVPRPSKKE
+48 FVLLNEVPRPSKKE
-62 ERVIEFLISFAKKN
+62 ERVIEFLKSFARKN
-76 NLEYKQDE
+76 NLLFQQDE
-84 IGNLVIT
+84 IGNLVII
-91 KEATSEMTTCQTVV
+91 KEATQNMKDCETVV

-129 KMYVDGDWVKA
+129 KMYVEGDWVKA
-140 KGTTLG
+140 DGTTLG

-156 MAVLESKEISHPKIE
+156 MAVLESKEISHPKVE
-171 ALFTIDEETGMTGA
+171 ALFTVDEETGMTGA
-185 LNLSDSIL
+185 LNLSNTIL

-217 DITMNRSYILN
+217 DITMKRSYNLIN
-228 DLSNDEVCVQILL
+228 STNDEVCVELLL

-262 ILFEILNEIINHFKI
+262 IIFEIINEINNHFKI
-277 SICSINGGGLR
+277 SICSVDGGGLR
-288 NAIPRESSTVIS
+288 NAIPRESTAIIS
-300 FSKDNI
+300 FSKDNFE
-306 NLFEQIIKKSL
+306 LFEEIIKKSL
-317 QKYKTKF
+317 DMYKKRF
-324 KDTDSNLNLEF
+324 QLTDSDLNLEF
-335 QILNDKIKQLNNK
+335 KLLGNGLKQLSREDSN
-348 ESVELIDAINN
+348 ELIKAINK

-365 EMSKSIDGLVETSN
+365 EMSKSIEGLVETSN
-379 NLANIKLIE
+379 NLANIKLVN

-401 EDSKA
+401 EDSKN
-406 KLSKVISNIFED
+406 KLSKIISNIFEN
-418 ISCDCTFSGGYPG
+418 ISCSCTFSGGYPG
-431 WEPNINSKTLKE
+431 WEPNINSKTLRE

-469 IGSHYPDMDMISF
+469 IGSHYPEMDMISF

-500 TQKFWRFF
+500 TQKFWTFF
-508 TEILANIPQ
+508 TEVLANIPR
-517 KVG
+517 KLA

>member
-1 MQKLILIFSYLNNT
+1 
-15 NEIINL
+15 
-21 LFVNFVKI
+21 
-29 RLIMSQEVSNVE
+29 MSQEVSNIE
-41 PTEVWKN
+41 PVEVWKN

-62 ERVIEFLISFAKKN
+62 ERVIKFLISFAKKN
-76 NLEYKQDE
+76 NLEYKQDD

-91 KEATSEMTTCQTVV
+91 KEATLDMNTSQTVV

-116 NNEVEFDFLNSGI
+116 NNQVEFDFLNSGI
-129 KMYVDGDWVKA
+129 KMYADGDWVKA

-156 MAVLESKEISHPKIE
+156 MAVLESIEISHPKIE

-217 DITMNRSYILN
+217 DITINRSYILS
-228 DLSNDEVCVQILL
+228 DLSNDEVCVEILL

-262 ILFEILNEIINHFKI
+262 ILFEILNEIIKDFKI

-306 NLFEQIIKKSL
+306 NLFEQIIKKNL

-324 KDTDSNLNLEF
+324 KGTDSNLNLEF
-335 QILNDKIKQLNNK
+335 QILNDKIKQLNYK

-388 GELKIMCL
+388 GKLKIMCL

-406 KLSKVISNIFED
+406 KLSKLISNIFQD

-431 WEPNINSKTLKE
+431 WEPNISSKTLKE

-469 IGSHYPDMDMISF
+469 IGSHYPEMDMISF

-500 TQKFWRFF
+500 TQKFWSFF
-508 TEILANIPQ
+508 TEVLANIPQ
-517 KVG
+517 KID

>member
-1 MQKLILIFSYLNNT
+1 
-15 NEIINL
+15 
-21 LFVNFVKI
+21 
-29 RLIMSQEVSNVE
+29 MSLEVANAKPV
-41 PTEVWKN
+41 EVWKN
-48 FVLLNQVPRPSKKE
+48 FVLLNEVPRPSKKE
-62 ERVIEFLISFAKKN
+62 ERVIEFLKSFARKN
-76 NLEYKQDE
+76 NLLFQQDE
-84 IGNLVIT
+84 IGNLVII
-91 KEATSEMTTCQTVV
+91 KEATQNMKDCETVV

-129 KMYVDGDWVKA
+129 KMYVEGDWVKA
-140 KGTTLG
+140 DGTTLG

-156 MAVLESKEISHPKIE
+156 MAVLESKEISHPKVE
-171 ALFTIDEETGMTGA
+171 ALFTVDEETGMTGA
-185 LNLSDSIL
+185 LNLSNTIL

-217 DITMNRSYILN
+217 DITMKRSYNLIN
-228 DLSNDEVCVQILL
+228 STNDEVCVELLL

-262 ILFEILNEIINHFKI
+262 IIFEIINEINNHFKI
-277 SICSINGGGLR
+277 SICSVDGGGLR
-288 NAIPRESSTVIS
+288 NAIPRESTAIIS
-300 FSKDNI
+300 FSKDN
-306 NLFEQIIKKSL
+306 FEFFEEIIKKSL
-317 QKYKTKF
+317 DMYKKRF
-324 KDTDSNLNLEF
+324 QLTDSDLNLEF
-335 QILNDKIKQLNNK
+335 KLLGNGLKQLSREDSN
-348 ESVELIDAINN
+348 ELIKAINM

-365 EMSKSIDGLVETSN
+365 EMSKSIEGLVETSN
-379 NLANIKLIE
+379 NLANIKLVN

-401 EDSKA
+401 EESKN
-406 KLSKVISNIFED
+406 KLSKIISNIFEN
-418 ISCDCTFSGGYPG
+418 ISCSCTFSGGYPG
-431 WEPNINSKTLKE
+431 WEPNINSKTLRE

-469 IGSHYPDMDMISF
+469 IGSHYPEMDMISF

-500 TQKFWRFF
+500 TQKFWTFF
-508 TEILANIPQ
+508 TEVLANIPR
-517 KVG
+517 KLA

>member
-1 MQKLILIFSYLNNT
+1 
-15 NEIINL
+15 
-21 LFVNFVKI
+21 
-29 RLIMSQEVSNVE
+29 MSLEVANAKPV
-41 PTEVWKN
+41 EVWKN
-48 FVLLNQVPRPSKKE
+48 FVLLNEVPRPSKKE
-62 ERVIEFLISFAKKN
+62 ERVIEFLKSFARKN
-76 NLEYKQDE
+76 NLLFQQDE
-84 IGNLVIT
+84 IGNLVII
-91 KEATSEMTTCQTVV
+91 KEATQNMKDCETVV

-129 KMYVDGDWVKA
+129 KMYVEGDWVKA
-140 KGTTLG
+140 DGTTLG

-156 MAVLESKEISHPKIE
+156 MAVLESKEISHPKVE
-171 ALFTIDEETGMTGA
+171 ALFTVDEETGMTGA
-185 LNLSDSIL
+185 LNLSNTIL

-217 DITMNRSYILN
+217 DITMKRSYNLIN
-228 DLSNDEVCVQILL
+228 SMNDEVCVELLL

-262 ILFEILNEIINHFKI
+262 IIFEIINEINNHFKI
-277 SICSINGGGLR
+277 SICSVDGGGLR
-288 NAIPRESSTVIS
+288 NAIPRESTAIIS
-300 FSKDNI
+300 FSKDNFE
-306 NLFEQIIKKSL
+306 LFEEIIKKSL
-317 QKYKTKF
+317 DMYKKRF
-324 KDTDSNLNLEF
+324 HLTDSDLNLEF
-335 QILNDKIKQLNNK
+335 KLLGNGLKQLSREDSN
-348 ESVELIDAINN
+348 ELIKAINM

-365 EMSKSIDGLVETSN
+365 EMSKSIEGLVETSN
-379 NLANIKLIE
+379 NLANIKLVN

-401 EDSKA
+401 EESKN
-406 KLSKVISNIFED
+406 KLSKIISNIFEN
-418 ISCDCTFSGGYPG
+418 ISCSCTFSGGYPG
-431 WEPNINSKTLKE
+431 WEPNINSKTLRE

-469 IGSHYPDMDMISF
+469 IGSHYPEMDMISF

-500 TQKFWRFF
+500 TQKFWTFF
-508 TEILANIPQ
+508 TEVLANIPR
-517 KVG
+517 KLA

>member
-1 MQKLILIFSYLNNT
+1 
-15 NEIINL
+15 
-21 LFVNFVKI
+21 
-29 RLIMSQEVSNVE
+29 MSLEVANAKPV
-41 PTEVWKN
+41 EVWKN
-48 FVLLNQVPRPSKKE
+48 FVLLNEVPRPSKKE
-62 ERVIEFLISFAKKN
+62 ERVIEFLKSFARKN
-76 NLEYKQDE
+76 NLLFQQDE
-84 IGNLVIT
+84 IGNLVII
-91 KEATSEMTTCQTVV
+91 KEATQNMKDCETVV

-129 KMYVDGDWVKA
+129 KMYVEGDWVKA
-140 KGTTLG
+140 DGTTLG

-156 MAVLESKEISHPKIE
+156 MAVLESKEISHPKVE
-171 ALFTIDEETGMTGA
+171 ALFTVDEETGMTGA
-185 LNLSDSIL
+185 LNLSDTIL

-217 DITMNRSYILN
+217 DITMKRSYNLIN
-228 DLSNDEVCVQILL
+228 STNDEVCVELLL

-262 ILFEILNEIINHFKI
+262 IIFEIINEINNHFKI
-277 SICSINGGGLR
+277 SICSVDGGGLR
-288 NAIPRESSTVIS
+288 NAIPRESTAIIS
-300 FSKDNI
+300 FSKDKFE
-306 NLFEQIIKKSL
+306 LFEQIIKKSL
-317 QKYKTKF
+317 DMYKKRF
-324 KDTDSNLNLEF
+324 QLTDSDLNLEF
-335 QILNDKIKQLNNK
+335 KLLGNGLKQLSREDSN
-348 ESVELIDAINN
+348 ELIKAINM

-365 EMSKSIDGLVETSN
+365 EMSKSIEGLVETSN
-379 NLANIKLIE
+379 NLANIKLVN

-401 EDSKA
+401 EESKN
-406 KLSKVISNIFED
+406 KLSKIISNIFEN
-418 ISCDCTFSGGYPG
+418 ISCSCTFSGGYPG
-431 WEPNINSKTLKE
+431 WEPNINSKTLRE

-469 IGSHYPDMDMISF
+469 IGSHYPEMDMISF

-500 TQKFWRFF
+500 TQKFWTFF
-508 TEILANIPQ
+508 TEVLANIPR
-517 KVG
+517 KLA

>member
-1 MQKLILIFSYLNNT
+1 MSLEVAN
-15 NEIINL
+15 
-21 LFVNFVKI
+21 VKP
-29 RLIMSQEVSNVE
+29 V
-41 PTEVWKN
+41 EVWKN
-48 FVLLNQVPRPSKKE
+48 FALLNEVPRPSKKE
-62 ERVIEFLISFAKKN
+62 ERVIEFLKSFARKN
-76 NLEYKQDE
+76 NLLFQQDE
-84 IGNLVIT
+84 IGNLVII
-91 KEATSEMTTCQTVV
+91 KEATQNMKDCETVV

-129 KMYVDGDWVKA
+129 KMYVEGDWVKA
-140 KGTTLG
+140 DGTTLG

-156 MAVLESKEISHPKIE
+156 MAVLESKEISHPKVE
-171 ALFTIDEETGMTGA
+171 ALFTVDEETGMTGA
-185 LNLSDSIL
+185 LNLSNTIL

-217 DITMNRSYILN
+217 DITMKRSYNLIN
-228 DLSNDEVCVQILL
+228 STNDEVCAELLL

-262 ILFEILNEIINHFKI
+262 IIFEIINEINNHFKI
-277 SICSINGGGLR
+277 SICSVDGGGLR
-288 NAIPRESSTVIS
+288 NAIPRESTAIIS
-300 FSKDNI
+300 FSKDNFE
-306 NLFEQIIKKSL
+306 LFEEIIKKSL
-317 QKYKTKF
+317 DMYKKRF
-324 KDTDSNLNLEF
+324 QLTDSDLNLEF
-335 QILNDKIKQLNNK
+335 KLLGNGLKQLSREDSN
-348 ESVELIDAINN
+348 ELIKAINM

-365 EMSKSIDGLVETSN
+365 EMSKSIEGLVETSN
-379 NLANIKLIE
+379 NLANIKLVN

-401 EDSKA
+401 EESKN
-406 KLSKVISNIFED
+406 KLSKIISNIFEN
-418 ISCDCTFSGGYPG
+418 ISCSCTFSGGYPG
-431 WEPNINSKTLKE
+431 WEPNINSKTLRE

-469 IGSHYPDMDMISF
+469 IGSHYPEMDMISF

-500 TQKFWRFF
+500 TQKFWTFF
-508 TEILANIPQ
+508 TEVLANIP
-517 KVG
+517 KRVA

>member
-1 MQKLILIFSYLNNT
+1 
-15 NEIINL
+15 
-21 LFVNFVKI
+21 
-29 RLIMSQEVSNVE
+29 MSLEVANAKPV
-41 PTEVWKN
+41 EVWKN
-48 FVLLNQVPRPSKKE
+48 FVLLNEVPRPSKKE
-62 ERVIEFLISFAKKN
+62 ERVIEFLKSFARKN
-76 NLEYKQDE
+76 NLLFQQDE
-84 IGNLVIT
+84 IGNLVII
-91 KEATSEMTTCQTVV
+91 KEATQNMKDCETVV

-129 KMYVDGDWVKA
+129 KMYVEGDWVKA
-140 KGTTLG
+140 DGTTLG

-156 MAVLESKEISHPKIE
+156 MAVLESKEISHPKVE
-171 ALFTIDEETGMTGA
+171 ALFTVDEETGMTGA
-185 LNLSDSIL
+185 LNLSNTIL

-217 DITMNRSYILN
+217 DITMKRSYNLIN
-228 DLSNDEVCVQILL
+228 STNDEVCVELLL

-262 ILFEILNEIINHFKI
+262 IIFEIINEINNHFKI
-277 SICSINGGGLR
+277 SICSVDGGGLR
-288 NAIPRESSTVIS
+288 NAIPRESTAIIS
-300 FSKDNI
+300 FSKDNFE
-306 NLFEQIIKKSL
+306 LFEEIIKKSL
-317 QKYKTKF
+317 DMYKKRF
-324 KDTDSNLNLEF
+324 QLTDSDLNLEF
-335 QILNDKIKQLNNK
+335 KLLGNGLKQLSREDSN
-348 ESVELIDAINN
+348 ELIKALNK

-365 EMSKSIDGLVETSN
+365 EMSKSIEGLVETSN
-379 NLANIKLIE
+379 NLANIKLVN

-401 EDSKA
+401 EESKN
-406 KLSKVISNIFED
+406 KLSKIISNIFEN
-418 ISCDCTFSGGYPG
+418 ISCSCTFSGGYPG
-431 WEPNINSKTLKE
+431 WEPNINSKTLRE

-469 IGSHYPDMDMISF
+469 IGSHYPEMDMISF

-500 TQKFWRFF
+500 TQKFWTFF
-508 TEILANIPQ
+508 TEVLANIPR
-517 KVG
+517 KLA

>member
-1 MQKLILIFSYLNNT
+1 
-15 NEIINL
+15 
-21 LFVNFVKI
+21 
-29 RLIMSQEVSNVE
+29 MSLEVANAKPV
-41 PTEVWKN
+41 EVWKN
-48 FVLLNQVPRPSKKE
+48 FVLLNEVPRPSKKE
-62 ERVIEFLISFAKKN
+62 ERVIEFLKSFARKN
-76 NLEYKQDE
+76 NLLFQQDE
-84 IGNLVIT
+84 IGNLVII
-91 KEATSEMTTCQTVV
+91 KEATQNMKDCETVV

-129 KMYVDGDWVKA
+129 KMYVEGDWVKA
-140 KGTTLG
+140 DGTTLG

-156 MAVLESKEISHPKIE
+156 MAVLESKEISHPKVE
-171 ALFTIDEETGMTGA
+171 ALFTVDEETGMTGA
-185 LNLSDSIL
+185 LNLSNTIL

-217 DITMNRSYILN
+217 DITMKRSYNLIN
-228 DLSNDEVCVQILL
+228 STNDEVCIELLL

-262 ILFEILNEIINHFKI
+262 IIFEIINEINNHFKI
-277 SICSINGGGLR
+277 SICSVDGGGLR
-288 NAIPRESSTVIS
+288 NAIPRESTAIIS
-300 FSKDNI
+300 FSKDNFE
-306 NLFEQIIKKSL
+306 LFEEIIKKSL
-317 QKYKTKF
+317 DMYKKRF
-324 KDTDSNLNLEF
+324 QLTDSDLNLEF
-335 QILNDKIKQLNNK
+335 KLLGNGLKQLSREDSN
-348 ESVELIDAINN
+348 ELIKAINM

-365 EMSKSIDGLVETSN
+365 EMSKSIEGLVETSN
-379 NLANIKLIE
+379 NLANIKLVN

-401 EDSKA
+401 EESKN
-406 KLSKVISNIFED
+406 KLSKIISNIFEN
-418 ISCDCTFSGGYPG
+418 ISCSCTFSGGYPG
-431 WEPNINSKTLKE
+431 WEPNINSKTLRE

-469 IGSHYPDMDMISF
+469 IGSHYPEMDMISF

-500 TQKFWRFF
+500 TQKFWTFF
-508 TEILANIPQ
+508 TEVLANIP
-517 KVG
+517 KRVA

>member
-1 MQKLILIFSYLNNT
+1 
-15 NEIINL
+15 
-21 LFVNFVKI
+21 
-29 RLIMSQEVSNVE
+29 MSVEVSNVE
-41 PTEVWKN
+41 PKEVWKN
-48 FVLLNQVPRPSKKE
+48 FALLNEVPRPSKKE
-62 ERVIEFLISFAKKN
+62 DLVIEFLISFAKKN
-76 NLEYKQDE
+76 NLMYKQDKV
-84 IGNLVIT
+84 GNLVIV
-91 KEATSEMTTCQTVV
+91 KESTPDMISHETVV

-116 NNEVEFDFLNSGI
+116 NNDVEFDFLNSGI

-140 KGTTLG
+140 DGTTLG

-156 MAVLESKEISHPKIE
+156 MAILESTEISHPNIE

-185 LNLSDSIL
+185 LNLSSSIL

-199 NLDTEEDDEICIG
+199 NLDTEEDDEICVG

-217 DITMNRSYILN
+217 DITMTRSYNLQDSIE
-228 DLSNDEVCVQILL
+228 DEIYVKILL

-262 ILFEILNEIINHFKI
+262 ILFKLVQKLNSNFDVK
-277 SICSINGGGLR
+277 ICSINGGGLR
-288 NAIPRESSTVIS
+288 NAIPRESSIVIS
-300 FSKDNI
+300 FEEDNL
-306 NLFEQIIKKSL
+306 NLFKKIMTNTS
-317 QKYKTKF
+317 QTFINEFKKTDNK
-324 KDTDSNLNLEF
+324 LNLEF
-335 QILNDKIKQLNNK
+335 EFLDNK
-348 ESVELIDAINN
+348 VQTLSTIESKELINAINE

-379 NLANIKLIE
+379 NLANIRLIE
-388 GELKIMCL
+388 GKLKIQCL

-401 EDSKA
+401 ENSKD
-406 KLSKVISNIFED
+406 KLSKIISNIFEN
-418 ISCDCTFSGGYPG
+418 IGCDSKFSGGYPG
-431 WEPNINSKTLKE
+431 WEPNMNSATLKK
-443 VKNSYI
+443 VKNSYR

-469 IGSHYPDMDMISF
+469 IGSHYPEMDMISF

-500 TQKFWRFF
+500 TQKFWKFF
-508 TEILANIPQ
+508 KEVLANIPQ
-517 KVG
+517 KS

>member
-1 MQKLILIFSYLNNT
+1 
-15 NEIINL
+15 
-21 LFVNFVKI
+21 
-29 RLIMSQEVSNVE
+29 MSLEVANAKPV
-41 PTEVWKN
+41 EVWKN
-48 FVLLNQVPRPSKKE
+48 FVLLNEVPRPSKKE
-62 ERVIEFLISFAKKN
+62 ERVIEFLKSFARKN
-76 NLEYKQDE
+76 NLLFQQDE
-84 IGNLVIT
+84 IGNLVII
-91 KEATSEMTTCQTVV
+91 KEATQNMKDCETVV

-129 KMYVDGDWVKA
+129 KMYVEGDWVKA
-140 KGTTLG
+140 DGTTLG

-156 MAVLESKEISHPKIE
+156 MAVLESKEISHPKVE
-171 ALFTIDEETGMTGA
+171 ALFTVDEETGMTGA
-185 LNLSDSIL
+185 LNLSNTIL

-217 DITMNRSYILN
+217 DITMKRSYNLIN
-228 DLSNDEVCVQILL
+228 STNDEVCVELLL

-262 ILFEILNEIINHFKI
+262 IIFEIINEINNHFKI
-277 SICSINGGGLR
+277 SICSVDGGGLR
-288 NAIPRESSTVIS
+288 NAIPRESTAVIS
-300 FSKDNI
+300 FSKDNFE
-306 NLFEQIIKKSL
+306 LFEQIIKKSL
-317 QKYKTKF
+317 EIYKKRF
-324 KDTDSNLNLEF
+324 QLTDSDLNLEF
-335 QILNDKIKQLNNK
+335 KLLGNGLKQLSREDSN
-348 ESVELIDAINN
+348 ELIKAINM

-365 EMSKSIDGLVETSN
+365 EMSKSIEGLVETSN
-379 NLANIKLIE
+379 NLANIKLVN

-401 EDSKA
+401 EESKN
-406 KLSKVISNIFED
+406 KLSKIISNIFEN
-418 ISCDCTFSGGYPG
+418 ISCSCTFSGGYPG
-431 WEPNINSKTLKE
+431 WEPNINSKTLRE

-469 IGSHYPDMDMISF
+469 IGSHYPEMDMISF

-500 TQKFWRFF
+500 TQKFWTFF
-508 TEILANIPQ
+508 TEVLANIPR
-517 KVG
+517 KLA

>member
-1 MQKLILIFSYLNNT
+1 
-15 NEIINL
+15 
-21 LFVNFVKI
+21 
-29 RLIMSQEVSNVE
+29 MSLEVANAKPV
-41 PTEVWKN
+41 EVWKN
-48 FVLLNQVPRPSKKE
+48 FVLLNEVPRPSKKE
-62 ERVIEFLISFAKKN
+62 ERVIEFLKSFARKN
-76 NLEYKQDE
+76 NLLFQQDE
-84 IGNLVIT
+84 IGNLVII
-91 KEATSEMTTCQTVV
+91 KEATQNMKDCETVV

-129 KMYVDGDWVKA
+129 KMYVEGDWVKA
-140 KGTTLG
+140 DGTTLG

-156 MAVLESKEISHPKIE
+156 MAVLESKEISHPKVE
-171 ALFTIDEETGMTGA
+171 ALFTVDEETGMTGA
-185 LNLSDSIL
+185 LNLSNTIL

-217 DITMNRSYILN
+217 DITMKRSYNLIN
-228 DLSNDEVCVQILL
+228 STNDEVCVELLL

-262 ILFEILNEIINHFKI
+262 IIFEIINEINNHFKI
-277 SICSINGGGLR
+277 SICSIDGGGLR
-288 NAIPRESSTVIS
+288 NAIPRESTAIIS
-300 FSKDNI
+300 FSKDNFE
-306 NLFEQIIKKSL
+306 LFEEIIKKSL
-317 QKYKTKF
+317 DMYKKRF
-324 KDTDSNLNLEF
+324 QLTDSDLNLEF
-335 QILNDKIKQLNNK
+335 KLLGNGLKQLSREDSN
-348 ESVELIDAINN
+348 ELIKAINM

-365 EMSKSIDGLVETSN
+365 EMSKSIEGLVETSN
-379 NLANIKLIE
+379 NLANIKLVN

-401 EDSKA
+401 EESKN
-406 KLSKVISNIFED
+406 KLSKIISNIFEN
-418 ISCDCTFSGGYPG
+418 ISCSCTFSGGYPG
-431 WEPNINSKTLKE
+431 WEPNINSKTLRE

-469 IGSHYPDMDMISF
+469 IGSHYPEMDMISF

-500 TQKFWRFF
+500 TQKFWTFF
-508 TEILANIPQ
+508 TEVLANIP
-517 KVG
+517 KRVA

>member
-1 MQKLILIFSYLNNT
+1 
-15 NEIINL
+15 
-21 LFVNFVKI
+21 
-29 RLIMSQEVSNVE
+29 MSLEVANAKPV
-41 PTEVWKN
+41 EVWKN
-48 FVLLNQVPRPSKKE
+48 FALLNEVPRPSKKE
-62 ERVIEFLISFAKKN
+62 ERVIEFLKSFARKN
-76 NLEYKQDE
+76 NLLFQQDE
-84 IGNLVIT
+84 IGNLVII
-91 KEATSEMTTCQTVV
+91 KEATQNMKDCETVV

-129 KMYVDGDWVKA
+129 KMYVEGDWVKA
-140 KGTTLG
+140 DGTTLG

-156 MAVLESKEISHPKIE
+156 MAVLESKEISHPKVE
-171 ALFTIDEETGMTGA
+171 ALFTVDEETGMTGA
-185 LNLSDSIL
+185 LNLSNTIL

-217 DITMNRSYILN
+217 DITMKRSYNLIN
-228 DLSNDEVCVQILL
+228 SMNDEVCVELLL

-262 ILFEILNEIINHFKI
+262 IIFEIINEINNHFKI
-277 SICSINGGGLR
+277 SICSVDGGGLR
-288 NAIPRESSTVIS
+288 NAIPRESTAIIS
-300 FSKDNI
+300 FSKDNFE
-306 NLFEQIIKKSL
+306 LFEQIIKKSL
-317 QKYKTKF
+317 DIYKKRF
-324 KDTDSNLNLEF
+324 HLTDSDLNLEF
-335 QILNDKIKQLNNK
+335 KLLGNGLKQLSREDSN
-348 ESVELIDAINN
+348 ELIKAINM

-365 EMSKSIDGLVETSN
+365 EMSKSIEGLVETSN
-379 NLANIKLIE
+379 NLANIKLVN

-401 EDSKA
+401 EDSKN
-406 KLSKVISNIFED
+406 KLSKIISNIFEN
-418 ISCDCTFSGGYPG
+418 ISCSCTFSGGYPG
-431 WEPNINSKTLKE
+431 WEPNINSKTLRE

-469 IGSHYPDMDMISF
+469 IGSHYPEMDMISF

-500 TQKFWRFF
+500 TQKFWTFF
-508 TEILANIPQ
+508 TEVLANIPR
-517 KVG
+517 KLA

>member
-1 MQKLILIFSYLNNT
+1 
-15 NEIINL
+15 
-21 LFVNFVKI
+21 
-29 RLIMSQEVSNVE
+29 MSLEVANAKPV
-41 PTEVWKN
+41 EVWKN
-48 FVLLNQVPRPSKKE
+48 FVLLNEVPRPSKKE
-62 ERVIEFLISFAKKN
+62 ERVIEFLKSFARKN
-76 NLEYKQDE
+76 NLLFQQDE
-84 IGNLVIT
+84 IGNLVII
-91 KEATSEMTTCQTVV
+91 KEATQNMKDCETVV

-129 KMYVDGDWVKA
+129 KMYVEGDWVKA
-140 KGTTLG
+140 DGTTLG

-156 MAVLESKEISHPKIE
+156 MAVLESKEISHPKVE
-171 ALFTIDEETGMTGA
+171 ALFTVDEETGMTGA

-217 DITMNRSYILN
+217 DITMKRSYNLIN
-228 DLSNDEVCVQILL
+228 STNDEVCVELLL

-262 ILFEILNEIINHFKI
+262 IIFEIINEINNHFKI
-277 SICSINGGGLR
+277 SICSVDGGGLR
-288 NAIPRESSTVIS
+288 NAIPRESTAIIS
-300 FSKDNI
+300 FSKDNFE
-306 NLFEQIIKKSL
+306 LFEEIIKKSL
-317 QKYKTKF
+317 DMYKKRF
-324 KDTDSNLNLEF
+324 QLTDSDLNLEF
-335 QILNDKIKQLNNK
+335 KLLGNGLKQLSREDSN
-348 ESVELIDAINN
+348 ELIKAINM

-365 EMSKSIDGLVETSN
+365 EMSKSIEGLVETSN
-379 NLANIKLIE
+379 NLANIKLVN

-401 EDSKA
+401 EESKN
-406 KLSKVISNIFED
+406 KLSKIISNIFEN
-418 ISCDCTFSGGYPG
+418 ISCSCTFSGGYPG
-431 WEPNINSKTLKE
+431 WEPNINSKTLRE

-469 IGSHYPDMDMISF
+469 IGSHYPEMDMISF

-500 TQKFWRFF
+500 TQKFWTFF
-508 TEILANIPQ
+508 TEVLANIPR
-517 KVG
+517 KLA

>member
-1 MQKLILIFSYLNNT
+1 MSLEVAN
-15 NEIINL
+15 
-21 LFVNFVKI
+21 VKP
-29 RLIMSQEVSNVE
+29 V
-41 PTEVWKN
+41 EVWKN
-48 FVLLNQVPRPSKKE
+48 FVLLNEVPRPSKKE
-62 ERVIEFLISFAKKN
+62 ERVIEFLKSFARKN
-76 NLEYKQDE
+76 NLLFQQDE
-84 IGNLVIT
+84 IGNLVII
-91 KEATSEMTTCQTVV
+91 KEATQNMKDCETVV

-116 NNEVEFDFLNSGI
+116 NNEIEFDFFNSGI
-129 KMYVDGDWVKA
+129 KMYVEGDWVKA
-140 KGTTLG
+140 DGTTLG

-156 MAVLESKEISHPKIE
+156 MAVLESKEISHPKVE
-171 ALFTIDEETGMTGA
+171 ALFTVDEETGMTGA
-185 LNLSDSIL
+185 LNLSNTIL

-217 DITMNRSYILN
+217 DITMKRSYNLIN
-228 DLSNDEVCVQILL
+228 STNDEVCVELLL

-262 ILFEILNEIINHFKI
+262 IIFEIINEINNHFKI
-277 SICSINGGGLR
+277 SICSVDGGGLR
-288 NAIPRESSTVIS
+288 NAIPRESTAIIS
-300 FSKDNI
+300 FSKDNFE
-306 NLFEQIIKKSL
+306 LFEEIIKKSL
-317 QKYKTKF
+317 EIYKKRF
-324 KDTDSNLNLEF
+324 QLTDSDLNLEF
-335 QILNDKIKQLNNK
+335 KLLGNGLKQLSREDSN
-348 ESVELIDAINN
+348 ELIKAINM

-365 EMSKSIDGLVETSN
+365 EMSKSIEGLVETSN
-379 NLANIKLIE
+379 NLANIKLVN

-401 EDSKA
+401 EESKN
-406 KLSKVISNIFED
+406 KLSKIISNIFEN
-418 ISCDCTFSGGYPG
+418 ISCSCTFSGGYPG
-431 WEPNINSKTLKE
+431 WEPNINSKTLRE

-469 IGSHYPDMDMISF
+469 IGSHYPEMDMISF

-500 TQKFWRFF
+500 TQKFWTFF
-508 TEILANIPQ
+508 TEVLANIPR
-517 KVG
+517 KLA

>member
-1 MQKLILIFSYLNNT
+1 
-15 NEIINL
+15 
-21 LFVNFVKI
+21 
-29 RLIMSQEVSNVE
+29 MSLEVANAKPV
-41 PTEVWKN
+41 EVWKN
-48 FVLLNQVPRPSKKE
+48 FVLLNEVPRPSKKE
-62 ERVIEFLISFAKKN
+62 ERVIEFLKSFARKN
-76 NLEYKQDE
+76 NLLFQQDE
-84 IGNLVIT
+84 IGNLVII
-91 KEATSEMTTCQTVV
+91 KEATQNMKDCETVV

-129 KMYVDGDWVKA
+129 KMYVEGDWVKA
-140 KGTTLG
+140 DGTTLG

-156 MAVLESKEISHPKIE
+156 MAVLESKEISHPKVE
-171 ALFTIDEETGMTGA
+171 ALFTVDEETGMTGA
-185 LNLSDSIL
+185 LNLSNTIL

-217 DITMNRSYILN
+217 DITMKRSYNLIN
-228 DLSNDEVCVQILL
+228 STNDEVCAELLL

-262 ILFEILNEIINHFKI
+262 IIFEIINEINNHFKI
-277 SICSINGGGLR
+277 SICSVDGGGLR
-288 NAIPRESSTVIS
+288 NAIPRESTAIIS
-300 FSKDNI
+300 FSKDNFE
-306 NLFEQIIKKSL
+306 LFEEIIKKSL
-317 QKYKTKF
+317 DMYKKRF
-324 KDTDSNLNLEF
+324 QLTDSDLNLEF
-335 QILNDKIKQLNNK
+335 KLLGNGLKQLSREDSN
-348 ESVELIDAINN
+348 ELIKAINM

-365 EMSKSIDGLVETSN
+365 EMSKSIEGLVETSN
-379 NLANIKLIE
+379 NLANIKLVN

-401 EDSKA
+401 EESKN
-406 KLSKVISNIFED
+406 KLSKIISNIFEN
-418 ISCDCTFSGGYPG
+418 ISCSCTFSGGYPG
-431 WEPNINSKTLKE
+431 WEPNINSKTLRE

-469 IGSHYPDMDMISF
+469 IGSHYPEMDMISF

-500 TQKFWRFF
+500 TQKFWTFF
-508 TEILANIPQ
+508 TEVLANIPR
-517 KVG
+517 KLA